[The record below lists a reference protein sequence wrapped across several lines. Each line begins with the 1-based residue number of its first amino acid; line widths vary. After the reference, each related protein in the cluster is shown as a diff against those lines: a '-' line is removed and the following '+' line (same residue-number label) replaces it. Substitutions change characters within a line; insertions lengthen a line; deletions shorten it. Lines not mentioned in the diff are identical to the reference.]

1 MNESYLHGCDVV
13 IGAAPVVPVPV
24 HETATRWELVAIA
37 LGALASI
44 ATVMQFIMF
53 LERRK

>member
-13 IGAAPVVPVPV
+13 LGAMPPVPA
-24 HETATRWELVAIA
+24 HETVSHWELVAIA
-37 LGALASI
+37 LGALASV
-44 ATVMQFIMF
+44 ATIMQFIMF